1 MNKFSRFLGRIVHG
15 EDVVM
20 VRQSKDAWEHQFADG
35 KWDRLTSGQQ
45 NTELLAKLL
54 LKQRRD
60 GEILRVL
67 DVGCGNG
74 GLAFLIAGEPGIAY
88 TGMDISETALITAR
102 QIAPTSR
109 FITAD
114 AEQPSANLGVF
125 DALVFNEVF
134 FYVNPDRILPL
145 YRAYTTPR
153 ARVFVS
159 VVRSWRT
166 PFVFH
171 RLRRHLHID
180 KKFSVTDGVYHW
192 DIVDS
197 YFP

>member
-1 MNKFSRFLGRIVHG
+1 MNKFSRFLGRMLHG

-45 NTELLAKLL
+45 NTELLARVL

-74 GLAFLIAGEPGIAY
+74 GLAFLIAGEPGIEY
-88 TGMDISETALITAR
+88 TGMDISETALATAR
-102 QIAPTSR
+102 QIAPRSR
-109 FITAD
+109 FIAAD
-114 AEQPSANLGVF
+114 AEQPPAELGVF

-134 FYVNPDRILPL
+134 FYVNPDRALPL
-145 YRAYTTPR
+145 YRAYAAPLS
-153 ARVFVS
+153 RVLVS

-166 PFVFH
+166 PFVFR
-171 RLRRHLHID
+171 RLHRHLRVY

-192 DIVDS
+192 DVVDS
-197 YFP
+197 HFS